1 MPAPQFKLN
10 QVHKIVAKMA
20 GQDTMQVSQMNVG
33 GKRPAKDWVAM
44 EMVELLW
51 VVKWTGTGL
60 MPVSPWLRSS
70 MTLLFPRAWHWCLQ
84 SLSYQ
89 VIVMQRVGAARDNRW
104 PAL

>member
-20 GQDTMQVSQMNVG
+20 GQDATQVSQMNAG

-60 MPVSPWLRSS
+60 MPVRP
-70 MTLLFPRAWHWCLQ
+70 MVAFK
-84 SLSYQ
+84 YDI
-89 VIVMQRVGAARDNRW
+89 VIPQGL
-104 PAL
+104 ALVLAKP

>member
-20 GQDTMQVSQMNVG
+20 GQDTTQVSQMNVG
-33 GKRPAKDWVAM
+33 GKRPAQDWVAM

-60 MPVSPWLRSS
+60 MPVRP
-70 MTLLFPRAWHWCLQ
+70 MIVFK
-84 SLSYQ
+84 YDI
-89 VIVMQRVGAARDNRW
+89 VIPQGS
-104 PAL
+104 ALVLAKP